1 MFFKKKKVMS
11 DTALDNQNATNENTD
26 KLSQEEENVNETLA
40 NEQEQE
46 STPDFAEEEQND
58 TENET
63 IERLKTELNEA
74 KDKYVRLVAEFDN
87 FRKRNARER
96 IELSQTAGRDII
108 QSLLVVLDDSGRA
121 SKQMEA
127 TTDIET
133 LKQGISLVFNKLQN
147 ILQQKGLKIMECKNQ
162 PFDPDLHEAITEIPA
177 PNEKMV
183 GKVID
188 VVEDGYYL
196 NDKLIRHAKVVVGK

>member
-1 MFFKKKKVMS
+1 MFFKKKKIMS
-11 DTALDNQNATNENTD
+11 DTALNDQNAINENTD
-26 KLSQEEENVNETLA
+26 NLSQEEDITDETLT
-40 NEQEQE
+40 NDENQ
-46 STPDFAEEEQND
+46 DFAEEEKND

-63 IERLKTELNEA
+63 IEKLKTELNEA

-96 IELSQTAGRDII
+96 IELSQTAGKDII
-108 QSLLVVLDDSGRA
+108 QSLLVVLDDSSRA
-121 SKQMEA
+121 AKQME
-127 TTDIET
+127 TSTDMESV
-133 LKQGISLVFNKLQN
+133 KQGISLVFNKLQN
-147 ILQQKGLKIMECKNQ
+147 ILQQKGLKIMDSKNQ
-162 PFDPDLHEAITEIPA
+162 TFNPDLHEAITEIPA
-177 PNEKMV
+177 PNEDMV